1 MRFRLIAAD
10 LDNTL
15 LDENSKISD
24 RTRQAVRE
32 AVSRGVKF
40 VIATGRMFKTSVA
53 YMQDLGLDYDWPLI
67 NYHGAMIK
75 TARSEKVILHRPLD
89 NRTAIEV
96 IEKIDETGL
105 HVSMFIGNNLYV
117 KEENEHTRY
126 FHSLTGIEVQ
136 PVGDLMDFLKQKRVN
151 PTKLSVLSR
160 DGRVDHLEP
169 YLKQCYKE
177 KLSILQS
184 RPYFLEIT
192 DKKATKGQALRWL
205 AGREGIK
212 AEEIIAFGDG
222 YNDLDMLVFAG
233 LGVAVA
239 NAKPE
244 VIDAAALIAGPHDK
258 DGVAEIIEKYV
269 LNHEYNQ

>member
-53 YMQDLGLDYDWPLI
+53 YMQDLGIDYDWPLI

-75 TARSEKVILHRPLD
+75 TAQSEKVILHRPLD

>member
-24 RTRQAVRE
+24 RTRQAVRK

-53 YMQDLGLDYDWPLI
+53 YMHDLGIDYDWPVI

-89 NRTAIEV
+89 NLTAIEV
-96 IEKIDETGL
+96 IEKVDRTGL

-136 PVGDLMDFLKQKRVN
+136 PVGDLKDFLKQKQVN
-151 PTKLSVLSR
+151 PTKLSVVSR
-160 DGRVDHLEP
+160 DGRVDQLEP
-169 YLKQCYKE
+169 YLKKCYKE

-192 DKKATKGQALRWL
+192 DKRATKGQALRWL

-222 YNDLDMLVFAG
+222 YNDLDMLDFAG

-244 VIDAAALIAGPHDK
+244 VIDAAAMVAGPHDK

-269 LNHEYNQ
+269 LNKEYNQ